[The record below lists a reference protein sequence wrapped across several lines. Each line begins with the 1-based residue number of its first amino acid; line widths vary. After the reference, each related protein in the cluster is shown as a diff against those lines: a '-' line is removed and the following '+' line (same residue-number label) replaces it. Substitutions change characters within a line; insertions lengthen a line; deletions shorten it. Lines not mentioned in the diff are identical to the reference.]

1 MKSFVFPTSDNLI
14 SIAWFFSSIHKTSKM
29 FSLFFT
35 TLLVKQKEKS
45 KKSLEMC
52 VINIHEMSVL
62 PHGWWIELTFSQNA
76 LGTMLLCK
84 FLQNSNSFLSGEDL
98 DKNNVLGRKSQRL
111 LLCTFQTYFDFR
123 ERMRAESSLLSQED
137 FCNRSITIS
146 WERKYE
152 AEWNLRYPIIFS
164 KSFSQC
170 GNLSIS
176 LFRFYVK
183 KFLVKCWL

>member
-1 MKSFVFPTSDNLI
+1 M
-14 SIAWFFSSIHKTSKM
+14 
-29 FSLFFT
+29 
-35 TLLVKQKEKS
+35 
-45 KKSLEMC
+45 KKSLKMC
-52 VINIHEMSVL
+52 FIDIHEMSIL

-76 LGTMLLCK
+76 LGTMLICK

-98 DKNNVLGRKSQRL
+98 DKYNVLGRKSQRL

-152 AEWNLRYPIIFS
+152 AEWNLRYPIIFD
-164 KSFSQC
+164 KSFSQG
-170 GNLSIS
+170 GNLSMS
-176 LFRFYVK
+176 AFRFNVK
-183 KFLVKCWL
+183 SISREMFGCNQK